1 MSKCSA
7 DETPVCCCMD
17 VGTIMD
23 NSDCT
28 ASYSRVFAN
37 RAEAE
42 QTLAALTEK
51 ARSVE
56 SEPCKIT
63 PTFTEESDGVRLDID
78 FTFACEA
85 EMLIFRW
92 VCVNSSR
99 YVRPCQLLAGAF
111 SFLFFFSLCV
121 IAPTFPFLHLAKC
134 KKMVKTMIRSDHF
147 IYFFTGE
154 CYGSGFTAG
163 YPPGRSYRHC

>member
-23 NSDCT
+23 
-28 ASYSRVFAN
+28 SRVFAN

-56 SEPCKIT
+56 SEPCKIS

-85 EMLIFRW
+85 EMLIF
-92 VCVNSSR
+92 
-99 YVRPCQLLAGAF
+99 QLGL
-111 SFLFFFSLCV
+111 
-121 IAPTFPFLHLAKC
+121 
-134 KKMVKTMIRSDHF
+134 R
-147 IYFFTGE
+147 
-154 CYGSGFTAG
+154 
-163 YPPGRSYRHC
+163 